1 RLPALRLP
9 PFLYAR
15 AYRNR
20 VRLPRSRRRRCLR
33 LSWLSPCYRLRESRT
48 ESVERHVQKF
58 PCSVSYSK
66 WECPPASLC
75 EALRAGKLLAAI
87 EVFNQTFEIIFIDS
101 DDRHFALRVL
111 DGIRCMRG
119 VNHDRLP
126 ELLSNRT
133 GRRLCWISRAEAV
146 ANFAHGVHSLINNG
160 DRLFRSRRAA
170 FFWMTFAGF
179 F

>member
-1 RLPALRLP
+1 
-9 PFLYAR
+9 
-15 AYRNR
+15 
-20 VRLPRSRRRRCLR
+20 
-33 LSWLSPCYRLRESRT
+33 
-48 ESVERHVQKF
+48 
-58 PCSVSYSK
+58 
-66 WECPPASLC
+66 
-75 EALRAGKLLAAI
+75 
-87 EVFNQTFEIIFIDS
+87 IIFIDS

-133 GRRLCWISRAEAV
+133 GRRLCWISRAEDV

-179 F
+179 FTGHKLDNALPIFAAAFWTELFLKDRQHRAVKLLRLCNAHLVNFEANDRETSARKYFNHSAGTQIWEPEIVRLNEHERF